1 MGESERWVEW
11 LRGGSPWKGPL
22 LALLL
27 EQPGHSYDLA
37 SRLTNRV
44 GSAWKLDHNDA
55 DRVLK
60 RAEELGLATSKWADS
75 KRSRRPVQVFE
86 PTPLTSPAVQHW
98 ITSPLVEDPYRF
110 EMWTRIVVSGPEH
123 AEALL
128 AALGVCERRVFSLL
142 REYGKPFPTETWAGL
157 ELELAREGVTMR
169 LQADLNWIERARKKI
184 MEWGDR
190 HGAA

>member
-44 GSAWKLDHNDA
+44 GSAWKLDHN
-55 DRVLK
+55 
-60 RAEELGLATSKWADS
+60 
-75 KRSRRPVQVFE
+75 
-86 PTPLTSPAVQHW
+86 
-98 ITSPLVEDPYRF
+98 

-123 AEALL
+123 AGALL
-128 AALGVCERRVFSLL
+128 DALGVCERRVFRLL